1 MTRRIG
7 PGMLAAAAYV
17 ASSPGCPKLP
27 VARAVGPNGSTR
39 FGYAIVDRAI
49 SAGLIEHRPTCVP
62 GAWPYCLHITERGEQ
77 ILAEPRK

>member
-1 MTRRIG
+1 MTRRTG

-27 VARAVGPNGSTR
+27 VAKTVGPHGSTR

-49 SAGLIEHRPTCVP
+49 RAGLIEDRNR
-62 GAWPYCLHITERGEQ
+62 GANPYALHITEAGKAA
-77 ILAEPRK
+77 LAELTS